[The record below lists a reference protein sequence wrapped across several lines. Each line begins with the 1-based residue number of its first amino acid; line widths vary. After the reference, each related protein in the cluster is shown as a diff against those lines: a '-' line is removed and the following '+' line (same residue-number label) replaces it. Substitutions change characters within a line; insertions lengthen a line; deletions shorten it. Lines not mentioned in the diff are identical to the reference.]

1 MRQLEVY
8 VNDTK
13 AGMLTEQNP
22 GKGYTFAYRAE
33 YIASDL
39 PSVSLSLPK
48 RSDVYESDN
57 LFPFFTNLLPEGANR
72 KVICRELRIDGN
84 DFFGMLMATVG
95 TDMIGSVN
103 FKTAIEREQNSM

>member
-8 VNDTK
+8 VNDVK
-13 AGMLTEQNP
+13 AGLLTELNP
-22 GKGYTFAYRAE
+22 GKGYTFVYSDE

-48 RSDVYESDN
+48 KNEAYESES

-72 KVICRELRIDGN
+72 KVICREKRIDSN
-84 DFFGMLMATVG
+84 DFFGMLMATMG
-95 TDMIGSVN
+95 
-103 FKTAIEREQNSM
+103 

>member
-8 VNDTK
+8 VNDVK
-13 AGMLTEQNP
+13 AGLLTELNP
-22 GKGYTFAYRAE
+22 GKGYTFVYTKAYA
-33 YIASDL
+33 ASDM
-39 PSVSLSLPK
+39 PPVSLTLPK
-48 RSDVYESDN
+48 RKEAYEAEY

-72 KVICRELRIDGN
+72 KVICREQRIDDK

-103 FKTAIEREQNSM
+103 FKEVENG

>member
-1 MRQLEVY
+1 MGQLEVY
-8 VNDTK
+8 VNDVK

-22 GKGYTFAYRAE
+22 GKGYVFAYDEA
-33 YIASDL
+33 YVASDL
-39 PSVSLSLPK
+39 PPVSLSLPK
-48 RSDVYESDN
+48 RRETYEAES

-72 KVICRELRIDGN
+72 KVVCREQRIDDN

-103 FKTAIEREQNSM
+103 LREVEDDRD

>member
-8 VNDTK
+8 VNDMK
-13 AGMLTEQNP
+13 AGQLTELNP
-22 GKGYTFAYRAE
+22 GKGYTFAYSAD
-33 YIASDL
+33 YVISDL
-39 PSVSLSLPK
+39 PPVSLSLPK
-48 RSDVYESDN
+48 RAETYEAEN

-72 KVICRELRIDGN
+72 KVICREKRIDEK

-103 FKTAIEREQNSM
+103 FREVGL